1 MRRLRE
7 VAEKKAEELAAKIDE
22 AADRAYL
29 DSPVGDGGGASSH
42 SDADD
47 DAASSDGG
55 ELSDGEREFRA
66 ERAKRLELLG
76 GMDRKGKGAINSSLA
91 FLKKAAQDVGEFLE
105 EADAGG
111 MGIDMGTGG
120 MDFGGDFEE
129 AIEARLEREREERE
143 ERKREA
149 ERLAA
154 ERRAQLQEWRVRAQ
168 VARDEVIAERKSYAE
183 EAAVAA
189 AAAAAAATDS
199 SIGAGRSPR
208 GRRKKAGSEAPVLTV
223 SQAVAALRFALG
235 FAEDTAVQ

>member
-1 MRRLRE
+1 MRRRIE
-7 VAEKKAEELAAKIDE
+7 RTSIRQSETAAT
-22 AADRAYL
+22 
-29 DSPVGDGGGASSH
+29 ASSR

-47 DAASSDGG
+47 DAASSGG
-55 ELSDGEREFRA
+55 GDMSDGEREFRA

-76 GMDRKGKGAINSSLA
+76 GMDSARKGKGAINSSLA

-111 MGIDMGTGG
+111 MGIGD

-143 ERKREA
+143 ERECEA

-168 VARDEVIAERKSYAE
+168 VAVGTALHP
-183 EAAVAA
+183 VP
-189 AAAAAAATDS
+189 
-199 SIGAGRSPR
+199 GA
-208 GRRKKAGSEAPVLTV
+208 
-223 SQAVAALRFALG
+223 
-235 FAEDTAVQ
+235 